1 MHLILYTRSRNRFGR
16 SVTGNTTGHDIG
28 MNQTSDAYYVLSFP
42 TCYAITGMP
51 VSTPARS
58 RPPGHGEDATV
69 AVGPVEYLVIAFP
82 GSGFP
87 GTIAPALAG
96 AVASGAVRPADLAF
110 VRRTAGGA
118 PAQVPLRDLDAGG
131 VVPTDPDGGEA
142 VALTPRDLDRI
153 DGSVPPGDTAAIVV
167 REDLWTT
174 EAARAVREAGGSFV
188 AHERLGSGDGAEETA
203 GDDIIDRLERLA
215 DLWKREILSDEEF
228 VEQKTRLLSD

>member
-1 MHLILYTRSRNRFGR
+1 M
-16 SVTGNTTGHDIG
+16 
-28 MNQTSDAYYVLSFP
+28 
-42 TCYAITGMP
+42 
-51 VSTPARS
+51 
-58 RPPGHGEDATV
+58 

-82 GSGFP
+82 GSGFT
-87 GTIAPALAG
+87 GAIAPALAG
-96 AVASGAVRPADLAF
+96 AAASGAVRPADLAF
-110 VRRTAGGA
+110 VRRTGGGA

-188 AHERLGSGDGAEETA
+188 AHERLGSGDGAEERA